1 MELRLIDFLNHGIL
15 PFVGRLAEVERV
27 MGLWRGNSEFH
38 HLRAMLISGESGIGK
53 SRLIEEITPRISQ
66 QGGAVL
72 HTKLYPETSTSIASL
87 QARALR
93 FLNTRRGLMIE
104 EPEEKLLSVISSLRR
119 LARLRPTLLI
129 IEDIHL
135 LNTETTSELAM
146 MLEAISDEQLSVLCL
161 ARPVELGVRGI
172 LERYVVD
179 ELELKGLNIDEIAI
193 IWEQLFG
200 AVPPPEI
207 LNQVCSATI
216 GNPLALRSAL
226 RGIVKSGALTHD
238 PLSNTWHPAIA
249 ADTFGQI
256 VQRNVRVLSEGLAA
270 HLTPDARQTAVQ
282 IAALGEVFSR
292 EAARAVSQNNDALIE
307 SLGFRG
313 IIIASNTPVAPISG
327 QASGFPVLAF
337 THTILHNH
345 LLRQGTHDVQRLIQI
360 IASDIPLYSVAPFQ
374 LISESTIT
382 PSLPPEE
389 AYQAA
394 MRAIEV
400 SCLLDTSTD
409 WRLAMAP
416 WRAAQAIKEAYQPVW
431 SKLQEL
437 TLSAELISARLML
450 LRRTED
456 HNEYERLVMELLQLT
471 DEPVPEPILE
481 YRLLAFTYLHSLGR
495 RKDTHLCHQAWGF
508 SRAFVGRHP
517 QLRYTPRYISYLDS
531 AARSML
537 YMGEFETLRE
547 IERELSEL
555 AASPYV
561 TDDYR
566 YLAKH
571 KVAVHFLDMFDTEEE
586 LQERLKLLADLETHS
601 EERKMS
607 FLIFKLGFLVDIGQ
621 MEDAL
626 RTSAEAL
633 QLFRERGLT
642 HNLFYGSLNRLCAV
656 AALGMELPTVEAEMM
671 RLCGEAPGDISHRFR
686 TFAETALVE
695 IGLLHGDR
703 QWLRQSIA
711 QGGLRLD
718 YLRPESQALLKLE
731 EGVECETLS
740 ASTHLTSQTFKPLLE
755 AWISPLIPEAGSIET
770 ASRSALRA
778 PILRVQDLL
787 ERRAVLGIIAELEQR
802 LGKGSLIPRLHD
814 DIIHAVELTL
824 HWLSERKL
832 FPYMRPMV
840 ALFGKYL
847 PKGVEGAWQTRMGQL
862 QAQQASTHTT
872 ASQQRRTI
880 LTMLGSIESGV
891 EGEAPSP
898 VRGAR
903 LRALLGVMVADR
915 MLDERLDYREF
926 CHIVTG
932 IDDDPDRA
940 RKTLNGIVFRLREM
954 LGHEIINTESE
965 TPELNLEC
973 VEVDILIAYQ
983 HIQNATAALRSES
996 LIRSQRELLKALEYT
1011 CGEVPFPGLYEPFF
1025 EAVRDDFEGNVRAL
1039 ILKVAR
1045 HLVNEQD
1052 LRSAEELLRPGFSAM
1067 PHDEELADLLY
1078 QTLRQLGKRAD
1089 AERVRM
1095 KLSEAMAS

>member
-1 MELRLIDFLNHGIL
+1 MELQLIDFLNHGIL
-15 PFVGRLAEVERV
+15 PFVGRSAEVERV
-27 MGLWRGNSEFH
+27 MGLWRGSSEFH
-38 HLRAMLISGESGIGK
+38 RLRAMLISGESGIGK

-72 HTKLYPETSTSIASL
+72 HTKLYPESSTSIASL

-93 FLNTRRGLMIE
+93 FLNTRRGLMVD

-119 LARLRPTLLI
+119 LTRLRPTLLI

-161 ARPVELGVRGI
+161 ARPVELSVRGI
-172 LERYVVD
+172 LERYLVD
-179 ELELKGLNIDEIAI
+179 EIELKGLNSDEIAT

-200 AVPPPEI
+200 LTPPPEI
-207 LNQVCSATI
+207 LHQVQSATI

-226 RGIVKSGALTHD
+226 RGVVKSGALTHD
-238 PLSNTWHPAIA
+238 PLSNTWRTTIA
-249 ADTFGQI
+249 ADAFGQI

-270 HLTPDARQTAVQ
+270 HLTPDARQAAVK

-292 EAARAVSQNNDALIE
+292 EAAWAVSDNNDSMIE

-327 QASGFPVLAF
+327 AASGLPVMAF
-337 THTILHNH
+337 AHTILHNH
-345 LLRQGTHDVQRLIQI
+345 LIRQGSHDVQRLIQI
-360 IASDIPLYSVAPFQ
+360 IASDIPLYSVVPFQ
-374 LISESTIT
+374 LISESAIAPTL
-382 PSLPPEE
+382 SPEE
-389 AYQAA
+389 AYRAV

-400 SCLLDTSTD
+400 SCLLDASSD

-431 SKLQEL
+431 SKLQDL
-437 TLSAELISARLML
+437 TLSAELLSARLML
-450 LRRTED
+450 LRRTESHD
-456 HNEYERLVMELLQLT
+456 EYERLVMELLQLT
-471 DEPVPEPILE
+471 NEPAPDPILE

-508 SRAFVGRHP
+508 SRSFVERHP

-537 YMGEFETLRE
+537 YMGEFETLRQ

-555 AASPYV
+555 AASPHV
-561 TDDYR
+561 TDAYR

-586 LQERLKLLADLETHS
+586 LQERLKLLADLEAHS
-601 EERKMS
+601 DERKMS

-656 AALGMELPTVEAEMM
+656 AALGAELPTVEAEMM
-671 RLCGEAPGDISHRFR
+671 RLCGEAPRDISHRFQ
-686 TFAETALVE
+686 TFAEAALVE
-695 IGLLHGDR
+695 LGLLHGDR
-703 QWLRQSIA
+703 QWLRQAIA
-711 QGGLRLD
+711 QRRLRLD
-718 YLRPESQALLKLE
+718 SLRPESQALLRLE

-740 ASTHLTSQTFKPLLE
+740 TSIHLTSPRLKPLLE
-755 AWISPLIPEAGSIET
+755 TWINPQLPDSGTAET
-770 ASRSALRA
+770 MARSALRA

-787 ERRAVLGIIAELEQR
+787 ERRAVLGIIVALEQR

-832 FPYMRPMV
+832 FPYMQPIL

-847 PKGVEGAWQTRMGQL
+847 PKGVEGSWQNRMGQL
-862 QAQQASTHTT
+862 KAAQASAQPLGT
-872 ASQQRRTI
+872 QRQRTE
-880 LTMLGSIESGV
+880 LTMLGSIESGP
-891 EGEAPSP
+891 EGGETSP

-965 TPELNLEC
+965 TPELNLGC
-973 VEVDILIAYQ
+973 VDVDILRAHQ
-983 HIQNATAALRSES
+983 HIQQATAALRSES
-996 LIRSQRELLKALEYT
+996 LIRAQRELLKALEYT
-1011 CGEVPFPGLYEPFF
+1011 SGEVPFPGLYEAFF
-1025 EAVRDDFEGNVRAL
+1025 EAVRDDFEGNIRSL
-1039 ILKVAR
+1039 ILKVSR
-1045 HLVNEQD
+1045 HLVNERD

-1067 PHDEELADLLY
+1067 PNDEELADLLY